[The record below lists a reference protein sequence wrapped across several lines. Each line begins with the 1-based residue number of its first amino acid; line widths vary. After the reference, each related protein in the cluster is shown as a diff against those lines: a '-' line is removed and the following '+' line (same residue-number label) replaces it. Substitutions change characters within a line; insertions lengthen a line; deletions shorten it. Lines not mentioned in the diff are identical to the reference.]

1 MRFAGRPRGYDP
13 RVDRWRA
20 AHAIALFAT
29 VIGCKGKEPA
39 KLPPAPAIPDALA
52 TANAQP
58 GSGVVTGSADGTSF
72 TDAAAFV
79 IESPDVESTTVIY
92 IFSKPVRCLDLS
104 FSEWD
109 RHLPR
114 GTTFLAL
121 KINGPPQRQLNAV
134 KTETPGPGEAVA
146 NYARSAAP
154 EIANETR
161 ATGGTVTLMAFVPR
175 SYATVSF
182 SLAFGR
188 GPLIGDIT
196 AAFCPGGHEP

>member
-1 MRFAGRPRGYDP
+1 MRRTPGYD
-13 RVDRWRA
+13 RRRGRWRA
-20 AHAIALFAT
+20 AYALALAAT

-39 KLPPAPAIPDALA
+39 KLSPAPVTPDALA
-52 TANAQP
+52 MANAQP
-58 GSGVVTGSADGTSF
+58 GSGVITGSADGRPF

-92 IFSKPVRCLDLS
+92 IFSKPVRCVDLS

-114 GTTFLAL
+114 GTTFLTL
-121 KINGPPQRQLNAV
+121 KISGPAQRQLNAV

-154 EIANETR
+154 EIPNETR
-161 ATGGTVTLMAFVPR
+161 ATSGSVTLMTFVPR
-175 SYATVSF
+175 SFATVSF
-182 SLAFGR
+182 LLAFGSN
-188 GPLIGDIT
+188 PLIGDIT
-196 AAFCPGGHEP
+196 ATFCPGGHEP